1 MDLAIP
7 AVVETSRLTLRAVA
21 PADLP
26 DLLAVNGDPEVV
38 QFLPYA
44 AWASLQDGEAWLG
57 RMQALETGG
66 SGRQYVLVLRATGA
80 VVGTLLLFRH
90 DAGSARAEL
99 GYALARRCWGRG
111 LMKEALAA
119 FCTALFDSGALR
131 RLEAE
136 VNPAN
141 LASNALLSSLG
152 FVLEG
157 RARQRW
163 VAKGRTC
170 DVNCY
175 GLLRGELGGG
185 AGSSR

>member
-1 MDLAIP
+1 MSLP
-7 AVVETSRLTLRAVA
+7 FPPRLETPRLTIRAVA

-26 DLLAVNGDPEVV
+26 DLLAVNGDPDVV
-38 QFLPYA
+38 HFLPYA
-44 AWASLQDGEAWLG
+44 AWTSLQDAEAWLG

-66 SGRQYVLVLRATGA
+66 SGRQYVLVLRATA
-80 VVGTLLLFRH
+80 AAVGTLLLFRH

-99 GYALARRCWGRG
+99 GYALARRCWGQG

-119 FCTALFDSGALR
+119 ACAALFDAGGLR

-141 LASNALLSSLG
+141 LASNALLRSLG

-163 VAKGRTC
+163 VAKGRAY

-175 GLLRGELGGG
+175 GLLRGDLGHV
-185 AGSSR
+185 AVD

>member
-1 MDLAIP
+1 MSLP
-7 AVVETSRLTLRAVA
+7 VPHVVETARMTIRAVA
-21 PADLP
+21 PVDLP
-26 DLLAVNGDPEVV
+26 DLMTVNGDPDVV

-44 AWASLQDGEAWLG
+44 AWDSLQDAEAWLG
-57 RMQALETGG
+57 RMQALEAGG

-80 VVGTLLLFRH
+80 AVGTLLLFRH

-99 GYALARRCWGRG
+99 GYALARRCWGQG

-119 FCTALFDSGALR
+119 FCAALFDAGTLR

-141 LASNALLSSLG
+141 LASNALLRSLG

-163 VAKGRTC
+163 VAKGRAY

-175 GLLRGELGGG
+175 GLLRGELGH
-185 AGSSR
+185 AARD